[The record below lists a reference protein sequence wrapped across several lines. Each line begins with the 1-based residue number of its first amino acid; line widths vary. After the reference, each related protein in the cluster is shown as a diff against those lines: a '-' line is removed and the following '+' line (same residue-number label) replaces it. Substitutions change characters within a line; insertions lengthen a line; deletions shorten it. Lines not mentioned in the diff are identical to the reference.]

1 MQSEPHESL
10 FSRLRNITARVKVAL
25 CDEDTGALERLALE
39 HKTVMDKLNQAGL
52 STNADLIGLVKELSN
67 EVRDVIVEIGKQRD
81 EIGRELVTLG
91 KRKKMAYA
99 YARNA

>member
-10 FSRLRNITARVKVAL
+10 FNKLRNITARVKAAL
-25 CDEDTGALERLALE
+25 CDEDTEALERLTLE

>member
-10 FSRLRNITARVKVAL
+10 FNRLRDITARVKVAL
-25 CDEDTGALERLALE
+25 GDGDTEALERLALE
-39 HKTVMDKLNQAGL
+39 HKNVMNKLNQAGL
-52 STNADLIGLVKELSN
+52 SADTDLIDLVKEASD
-67 EVRDVIVEIGKQRD
+67 EVREVIAEIGKQRD
-81 EIGRELVTLG
+81 EIGRQLVAMG